1 MNLDFGAAGNGPEV
15 LWAGMFTIAA
25 VVGSVL
31 LTLWSQRRDFD
42 RREAEMKSAFDA
54 QEATEWAAWR
64 RHMAE
69 RGMGILT
76 TVAQAGLE
84 FHNHGKPYL
93 ETHQE
98 VDEIHSLM
106 HLDPHPS
113 GAIIGDWI
121 STTCRAMNRMRP
133 LSSQADADLLSSTA
147 GHARAKVMAWALDP
161 SAAMRDQELLAT
173 ASVSHGGQAS
183 D

>member
-1 MNLDFGAAGNGPEV
+1 MTLDFGAPGNGPEV

-31 LTLWSQRRDFD
+31 LALWSQRRDFD
-42 RREAEMKSAFDA
+42 RRESEMKSAFEA
-54 QEATEWAAWR
+54 QEATEWAGWR

-69 RGMGILT
+69 RGMGVLT
-76 TVAQAGLE
+76 KVAQAGLE

-98 VDEIHSLM
+98 VDEIHSLL

-113 GAIIGDWI
+113 GTIIGDWI
-121 STTCRAMNRMRP
+121 STTCREMNQMRP
-133 LSSQADADLLSSTA
+133 LQSQADANLLTSTA

-161 SAAMRDQELLAT
+161 SATMSDQELLAS
-173 ASVSHGGQAS
+173 ARASHGGHAA